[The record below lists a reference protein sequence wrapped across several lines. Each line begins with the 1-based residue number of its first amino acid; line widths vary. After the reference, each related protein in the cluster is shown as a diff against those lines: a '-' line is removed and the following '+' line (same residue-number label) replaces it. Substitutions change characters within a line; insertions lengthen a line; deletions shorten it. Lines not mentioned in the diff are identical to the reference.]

1 MRCMYKPVPRK
12 AILYD
17 SCNKWFNLRCTI
29 VDLKTYINPS
39 SSNEKW
45 FCDNCGW
52 SINFTDSF
60 FESSISTEQ
69 NVSSLTSVVSVDS
82 SPRFCNSLTE
92 CLLLNARSLPNKVN
106 DLTALLLMGSF
117 GIVSLTE
124 T

>member
-1 MRCMYKPVPRK
+1 MRCMYKLVPTK
-12 AILYD
+12 AVLYD
-17 SCNKWFNLRCTI
+17 RCNKWFHLRCTT
-29 VDLKTYINPS
+29 VDLKTYIDPS

-60 FESSISTEQ
+60 FESSTEQ

-106 DLTALLLMGSF
+106 DLTALLLMDSS

>member
-1 MRCMYKPVPRK
+1 MRCMYKLVPTK
-12 AILYD
+12 AVLYD
-17 SCNKWFNLRCTI
+17 RCNKWFHLRCTT
-29 VDLKTYINPS
+29 VDLKTYIDPS

-60 FESSISTEQ
+60 FESSTEQ

-92 CLLLNARSLPNKVN
+92 YLLLN
-106 DLTALLLMGSF
+106 
-117 GIVSLTE
+117 
-124 T
+124 

>member
-12 AILYD
+12 AILCD
-17 SCNKWFNLRCTI
+17 SCNKWFHLSCTT
-29 VDLKTYINPS
+29 VNLKTYINPS
-39 SSNEKW
+39 SSDEKW

-82 SPRFCNSLTE
+82 SDLVFPTASLI
-92 CLLLNARSLPNKVN
+92 VYH
-106 DLTALLLMGSF
+106 LMREVYQTRLM
-117 GIVSLTE
+117 IQRLYY
-124 T
+124 